1 MQTKLTKLFLSV
13 ISIMMFNIVYAQCDM
28 PENTLSIDG
37 SDIWYNASSDIGGF
51 QFNVAGAT
59 INGASGGDAEAS
71 GFTISS
77 SSTTVLG
84 FSFTG
89 SVVSAGC
96 GTLLSLDL
104 SGEPTGLTDIVISAP
119 SGNALEIAIAY
130 ASAIGG
136 GRAGIRETTQFGTSS
151 LLTQRK
157 SCKYY
162 YYYYFK

>member
-59 INGASGGDAEAS
+59 INGASGGDAAAN
-71 GFTISS
+71 GFTVSN

-84 FSFTG
+84 FSLTG
-89 SVVSAGC
+89 GTIAVGE
-96 GTLLSLDL
+96 GTLVVLELD
-104 SGEPTGLTDIVISAP
+104 GEPTGLSGIVVSDP
-119 SGNALEIAIAY
+119 SGTALDFGDLTDGRNNLSAGSNAH
-130 ASAIGG
+130 GG
-136 GRAGIRETTQFGTSS
+136 LNDGYQGT
-151 LLTQRK
+151 R
-157 SCKYY
+157 
-162 YYYYFK
+162 